1 MSDETVPR
9 TDQNTFEDTPAE
21 ATTAEEAP
29 RKARQCMAL
38 EAISVTAHTWN
49 VAYAALSNMVLCA
62 RDSGASWED
71 IAQAAFMTTTEVES
85 LFANERWHIVIDE
98 PAIKVLG
105 YLAYLE
111 RTSLSEALNLVIR
124 AAICKSGRSQGA
136 PARDGTALGDE
147 SVSEPDRGNDSSA
160 ESAPGHRD
168 ELLTM
173 EAPLKP
179 PSDGEKAEPYTSE
192 EIRRIIG
199 ETSIVD
205 RSTDVG
211 SNAADA
217 GECLN

>member
-1 MSDETVPR
+1 MSDETVPGA
-9 TDQNTFEDTPAE
+9 DHNTFEYTPAE
-21 ATTAEEAP
+21 ANTAEEAP
-29 RKARQCMAL
+29 RNARQCMAL

-111 RTSLSEALNLVIR
+111 RTSLSEALSLVIR
-124 AAICKSGRSQGA
+124 AATNKSERSQGE
-136 PARDGTALGDE
+136 PARDATAEDGE
-147 SVSEPDRGNDSSA
+147 SVSEPDQGTDSTA

-179 PSDGEKAEPYTSE
+179 PSVGEKAEPYTSE
-192 EIRRIIG
+192 EVRRIIG
-199 ETSIVD
+199 ETCVVD

-211 SNAADA
+211 SDTVDA
-217 GECLN
+217 GECHE